1 MSRVILNEII
11 SLKNQQNIYVIEDE
25 GVFCTEKKGNKQI
38 FDDTALPK
46 IFLQKK

>member
-25 GVFCTEKKGNKQI
+25 EGVFCTEKITLNNTSDSQ
-38 FDDTALPK
+38 
-46 IFLQKK
+46 Q